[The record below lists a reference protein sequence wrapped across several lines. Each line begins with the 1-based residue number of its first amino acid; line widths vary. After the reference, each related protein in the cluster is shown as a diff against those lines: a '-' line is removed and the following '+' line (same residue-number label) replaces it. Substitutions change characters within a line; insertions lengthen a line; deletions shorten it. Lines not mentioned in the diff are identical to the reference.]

1 MAGELGRTTTDLEN
15 DLLENGPEYDYFQA
29 VRMIGLLG
37 NHKRLEEGGGQDYK
51 LRIRPELSFNY
62 PTSDIA
68 EIERLEEEPGF
79 SITTTFLGLYG
90 VSSPL
95 PAFVTEELLDDEW
108 EDDEAARG
116 FLDVIHQHI
125 YPLLYRAWVKYKFSH
140 NAVEHGDENYWNIL
154 YNLIGLGS
162 EDIRAGISQPEQL
175 LRYVG
180 LLTEQRRSAVG
191 LQTIL
196 EDLLSP
202 LSVEIEPCVER
213 TVTIPEEQRVR
224 LGQRHCELGE
234 SAVLGMQ
241 VNDRTG
247 KVVVRIGPLDRE
259 QYTAL
264 VADQMQLGLVRDI
277 IKMYLLQPLDY
288 EISLSLAPDTVTG
301 VCLGEPMWSCLG
313 KDSWLFSNGNTET
326 VQMSVSR

>member
-29 VRMIGLLG
+29 VRMIGLLA
-37 NHKRLEEGGGQDYK
+37 NQKRREQGSTDEYK

-68 EIERLEEEPGF
+68 EIDPLEDETGF

-95 PAFVTEELLDDEW
+95 PAFFTEELLDDEW
-108 EDDEAARG
+108 EDDEAPRG

-125 YPLLYRAWVKYKFSH
+125 YPLLYKAWVKYKFSH

-162 EDIRAGISQPEQL
+162 EDIKAGVSQPEQL

-180 LLTEQRRSAVG
+180 LLTEQRRSSTG

-196 EDLLSP
+196 EDLLAP
-202 LSVEIEPCVER
+202 LEVELDPCVER
-213 TVTIPEEQRVR
+213 TVTIPEAQRLR
-224 LGQRHCELGE
+224 LGGRHCELGE
-234 SAVLGMQ
+234 TAVLGMQ

-247 KVVVRIGPLDRE
+247 KLVVRIGPLDTE
-259 QYTAL
+259 QYIGL
-264 VADQMQLGLVRDI
+264 VADKSKLELVRLI

-288 EISLSLAPDTVTG
+288 EIALSLAPNTVKG
-301 VCLGEPMWSCLG
+301 VCLGEEMWACLG
-313 KDSWLFSNGNTET
+313 KDSWLYSNGNTET